1 MRGGIGPDTIEE
13 VWWRAWTA
21 FAIPHGHDVFA
32 GQWQDFPPF
41 SGVIHGNLRLR
52 FAGDP
57 SGIT

>member
-32 GQWQDFPPF
+32 GQWQDFPP
-41 SGVIHGNLRLR
+41 SQASYMGTY
-52 FAGDP
+52 A
-57 SGIT
+57 